1 MTYTPLP
8 EGLTIRKSPIDNLGL
23 FSDVNIEKGL
33 NAGITHI
40 TDPITKKLYRTPLGG
55 FINHSEEPNAK
66 IVEVQRV
73 RYLYFL
79 RDIAPGEEIT
89 VKYTMYNPLEKKRL
103 VMHYNDY
110 LTKDEKKLIVTLRKN
125 SIDPKDIELKV
136 LEGIIDA
143 KS

>member
-1 MTYTPLP
+1 MTYRPLP
-8 EGLTIRKSPIDNLGL
+8 EGLTIQKSEIDNLGL
-23 FSDVNIEKGL
+23 FATVSIDKGV

-79 RDIAPGEEIT
+79 KDIEPGEEVT
-89 VKYTMYNPLEKKRL
+89 VKYTMYNP
-103 VMHYNDY
+103 V
-110 LTKDEKKLIVTLRKN
+110 
-125 SIDPKDIELKV
+125 KV
-136 LEGIIDA
+136 QDA
-143 KS
+143 